1 MKHDSSCPSARTI
14 IEAWG
19 GGDASLRR
27 FIERHVASCAH
38 CDAIV
43 RALDELGGFAAD
55 GGDIYSEIARVIDAR
70 LSSERPHRWESL
82 VRANAEFHH
91 RVVVAHLISRSD
103 ECYPSNPRDGLSYA
117 DAAIAAFE
125 AMNKGRLPEIAA
137 DALLYATALKN
148 RATHLYLLGR
158 YSHALCAADAS
169 ADTVR
174 LFGDTEGVVAHRA
187 AIALARGMIFGDVDV
202 CEYDKALVEIDTAEA
217 LFLTASPERVADAR
231 WWRAMI
237 LARCGRLKEARG
249 LFGDLLIAVAADSAE
264 RGTLMQ
270 CLAWCALLDNDD
282 GSAFEYASAALQIHT
297 VRHNRVD
304 RAKAEWAIGRV
315 LSRRNDHE
323 AARAKFESA
332 SSALA
337 ECSQLDVWVRV
348 RLDHVHDLLTADPR
362 ADVRALCES
371 IAAVSQMLDQR
382 ERLRR
387 HHCTA
392 EALAYLRRSAAEDVL
407 TAESVAYVIGYLD
420 RLTTAPPARF
430 TAPPTPHVM

>member
-1 MKHDSSCPSARTI
+1 MKNDSSCPSARAV

-19 GGDASLRR
+19 GKDANLRR

-38 CDAIV
+38 CSALV
-43 RALDELGGFAAD
+43 RALDELGSFVAD
-55 GGDIYSEIARVIDAR
+55 GGDIYSEIARVIDER
-70 LSSERPHRWESL
+70 LSSERPYRWESL
-82 VRANAEFHH
+82 ARANPEFHH

-117 DAAIAAFE
+117 DAAISAFE
-125 AMNKGRLPEIAA
+125 AMSKGRPPEIAA
-137 DALLYATALKN
+137 DALLYAAALKN

-158 YSHALCAADAS
+158 YSQALCAADAS
-169 ADTVR
+169 ADSVR
-174 LFGDTEGVVAHRA
+174 PFGDTEGVVAHRA
-187 AIALARGMIFGDVDV
+187 SVALARGMIFGDVDV
-202 CEYDKALVEIDTAEA
+202 CEYDKALVEIDAAEG

-249 LFGDLLIAVAADSAE
+249 LFGDLQMAVAADSAE
-264 RGTLMQ
+264 RATLLQ

-282 GSAFEYASAALQIHT
+282 AKAFEYASTALQIHS
-297 VRHNRVD
+297 VRYSRVD

-323 AARAKFESA
+323 AARSKFESA
-332 SSALA
+332 SSVFA
-337 ECSQLDVWVRV
+337 ESSQLDLWVRV
-348 RLDHVHDLLTADPR
+348 RLDHVHDLLTENPR

-382 ERLRR
+382 EALRR

-392 EALAYLRRSAAEDVL
+392 EALAYLRRSAAEA
-407 TAESVAYVIGYLD
+407 TITTETVAYVVGYLD
-420 RLTTAPPARF
+420 QLTTAPPARF
-430 TAPPTPHVM
+430 TPPPTSHVM